1 MTSRTRRVVLL
12 GSPVSHSLSPIFQN
26 AAIRDAGIN
35 AVYEAV
41 DVLPDRLQ
49 SVLESLRDTS
59 TPGNV
64 TIPHKPAVF
73 SRCDELTSAA
83 RLAHAV
89 NTFWWDNGKLCGDNT
104 DVGGFNAAVCHL
116 IGTIPTNARVTMLGA
131 GGAAGAVAAAT
142 SQWPGAELTV
152 WNRTVTNAEILVQR
166 FDHARIETNLP
177 RAIHGADL
185 VVNATS
191 IGLRDDAQPVDVTLL
206 PPHAAVIDLVYK
218 PGETPWVCAA
228 RAAGHLAED
237 GLVMLVE
244 QGALAFKRWFGVD
257 PNRSVMWR
265 AISKHLKLT
274 TYSTQSA

>member
-1 MTSRTRRVVLL
+1 VTSRTRRIVLL
-12 GSPVSHSLSPIFQN
+12 GSPVSHSLSPVFQN

-49 SVLESLRDTS
+49 FVLEALREAS

-64 TIPHKPAVF
+64 TIPHKPMVF
-73 SRCDELTSAA
+73 GRCDELTSEA
-83 RLAHAV
+83 RLAHTV

-104 DVGGFNAAVCHL
+104 DVGGFNAAVFHL
-116 IGTIPTNARVTMLGA
+116 IGTIPANARVTMLGA

-142 SQWPGAELTV
+142 SQWLGAELTV
-152 WNRTVTNAEILVQR
+152 WNRTVTSAETLVQR
-166 FDHARIETNLP
+166 FDHARIETSLP
-177 RAIHGADL
+177 QAVQGADL

-191 IGLRDDAQPVDVTLL
+191 VGLRDDAQPVDVALL
-206 PPHAAVIDLVYK
+206 PPHAAVIDLVYR
-218 PGETPWVCAA
+218 PGETAWVCAA
-228 RAAGHLAED
+228 RAANHLAED

-244 QGALAFKRWFGVD
+244 QGALAFKRWFGVE

-265 AISKHLKLT
+265 AISKHLELIT
-274 TYSTQSA
+274 HSVQSA